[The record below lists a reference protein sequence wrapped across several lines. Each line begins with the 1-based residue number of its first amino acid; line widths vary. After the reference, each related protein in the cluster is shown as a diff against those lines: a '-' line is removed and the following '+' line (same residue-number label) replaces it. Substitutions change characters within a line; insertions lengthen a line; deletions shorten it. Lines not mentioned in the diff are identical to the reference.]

1 MESGAK
7 KDEDDLEP
15 LQMADSDDSNS
26 QTSLEREHQQLQQQV
41 IDDNNLLGDHFF
53 DVKSEH
59 CLQPLLPQQ
68 NSYNRN
74 MVLTMSHSGVKF
86 IIEKISVSLEQEFK
100 VKEVR
105 DKIIDRTIIEKDGG
119 IRLDPELLEDARRM
133 GREGILTNMV
143 LFDMNRE
150 EAKQMA

>member
-1 MESGAK
+1 
-7 KDEDDLEP
+7 
-15 LQMADSDDSNS
+15 
-26 QTSLEREHQQLQQQV
+26 
-41 IDDNNLLGDHFF
+41 
-53 DVKSEH
+53 
-59 CLQPLLPQQ
+59 
-68 NSYNRN
+68 

-86 IIEKISVSLEQEFK
+86 IIDKISCSLEQEFK

-105 DKIIDRTIIEKDGG
+105 DKIIDRNLVEKEGG

-150 EAKQMA
+150 EAK